1 MKKTDSL
8 PPKKSKISWVR
19 HWKAR
24 RPLGLKLEVQCKL
37 WVFFIS
43 LWLLP
48 SLVMSQ
54 EVPAAPFDYHSVRSE
69 QSAIEG
75 ISGKWEGESLAIEGR
90 SRIQDM
96 ANFGPQWSGG
106 SHLLWDGKIGESM
119 KTSFRIPKVGK
130 HQITMVLTKAP
141 DYGVFTIKLNGKLI
155 LKSIDLY
162 ASKVEVSKLI
172 DLGELNLAAGE
183 QYLEFILSGAN
194 VKAHKFRKTG
204 HLMGI
209 DYLVAKDLE
218 PKKPIKEAKSSPPPI
233 NDSISFEEVQP
244 LLQKYCYE
252 CHGAGK
258 KVEGKVNLREM
269 ESRAKFSQQVETS
282 RLGAEAVSF
291 GEMPPE
297 KSEQPS
303 AGERKKI
310 SEFFNRIVDEYAQ
323 KNTILESVVMR
334 RFNRY
339 EYNNAVR
346 DLLQLRGDIYPLPE
360 KSIRGVNH
368 FNPASGIMPRSVRV
382 SNRTLGKNQVERQ
395 ILKGV
400 NPFAIDLQAEH
411 GFNNQGEQLSTS
423 TILLES
429 LLKLGRSIVDSPNF
443 DSYTKLADTFFKE
456 DDIPIK
462 EKLRPFLGKAFRRPV
477 TEIALN
483 RYANYYESEKQKTSS
498 HSQALKNVVAATLAS
513 PKFLYVVE
521 EKSEASKKIP
531 LSDYELAQRLALF
544 LWSSIPDEELI
555 SVAQE
560 GQLSKP
566 DILEREI
573 RRMLLDRRSR
583 ALSENFARQWLRLD
597 QLVTAVPDFDRFG
610 EYYARI
616 GCEQW
621 KFGLQTMVEPLLLF
635 ESIQVEDRSIMLLID
650 SNYSYRSDELQSWY
664 ANPKS
669 PFGTKGN
676 RNRFNTTSQTF
687 SRRALTTRK
696 EGGVLSTA
704 AVLTMTSTPLR
715 TSPIKRGAWAATVIF
730 NDPPPPPP
738 DLVPEIEE
746 DDAAIA
752 ASGLTIRDR
761 LKQHASD
768 QTCASCH
775 AKIDPMGFALENYD
789 AVGRWR
795 DDYAGGLPVDASG
808 KLFGEIEFKNIVG
821 FKDAILARPEKFIRG
836 FSEHLLSYALG
847 RELKVTD
854 KLAVDRIAGK
864 GMEDHG
870 RFSTLIL
877 EVAMS
882 HPFRNKSN

>member
-1 MKKTDSL
+1 MKACRSLGSEWRVRWNLWMSSICFLLL
-8 PPKKSKISWVR
+8 PP
-19 HWKAR
+19 
-24 RPLGLKLEVQCKL
+24 
-37 WVFFIS
+37 
-43 LWLLP
+43 
-48 SLVMSQ
+48 LVSSQ
-54 EVPAAPFDYHSVRSE
+54 EVSNAPFDYHSVRSE
-69 QSAIEG
+69 QSVTAG
-75 ISGKWEGESLAIEGR
+75 NSGKWEGESLSMEGR

-96 ANFGPQWSGG
+96 VNFGPQWSGG
-106 SHLLWDGKIGESM
+106 SHLLWDGDIGESM
-119 KTSFRIPKVGK
+119 NTSFRISAAGK
-130 HQITMVLTKAP
+130 HRITMVLTRAP
-141 DYGVFTIKLNGKLI
+141 DYGIFNINFNGEPI
-155 LKSIDLY
+155 LKNIDLY
-162 ASKVEVSKLI
+162 SEKVELANLI
-172 DLGELNLAAGE
+172 NLGEFNLAAGI
-183 QYLEFILSGAN
+183 QRLEFVLSGAN
-194 VKAHKFRKTG
+194 VKARPFRKTG
-204 HLMGI
+204 YLMGV
-209 DYLVAKDLE
+209 DYLVAKNLE
-218 PKKPIKEAKSSPPPI
+218 PKKPIKEVRSSPPPI
-233 NDSISFEEVQP
+233 NDSVSFEEVQP

-258 KVEGKVNLREM
+258 KVKGKVNLKEM
-269 ESRAKFSQQVETS
+269 ESRAKFSQQVEIS

-291 GEMPPE
+291 GEMPPK

-303 AGERKKI
+303 AEEKRKI
-310 SEFFNRIVDEYAQ
+310 SDFLNRIVDEYARE
-323 KNTILESVVMR
+323 NTILEPVIMR

-360 KSIRGVNH
+360 KSIRGESH
-368 FNPASGIMPRSVRV
+368 FNPASGVMPRSVRV

-395 ILKGV
+395 ILKDV

-411 GFNNQGEQLSTS
+411 GFNNRGEQLSTS

-443 DSYTKLADTFFKE
+443 DSYTKLADSFFKE
-456 DDIPIK
+456 DEVPIK
-462 EKLRPFLGKAFRRPV
+462 EKLRPFLGRAFRRPV
-477 TEIALN
+477 TEVTLN
-483 RYANYYESEKQKTSS
+483 RYTNYYELEKQKTSS
-498 HSQALKNVVAATLAS
+498 HTRALKNVVAAILAS

-521 EKSEASKKIP
+521 AKSETSKKIP
-531 LSDYELAQRLALF
+531 LSEYELAQRLALF
-544 LWSSIPDEELI
+544 LWSSIPDKELI
-555 SVAQE
+555 AVAQE

-635 ESIQVEDRSIMLLID
+635 ESIQVEDRSIMLLVD

-664 ANPKS
+664 ENPQR
-669 PFGTKGN
+669 PFGTRGN
-676 RNRFNTTSQTF
+676 RNRFNTMSQTF
-687 SRRALTTRK
+687 SRRPLMTRK

-715 TSPIKRGAWAATVIF
+715 TSPIKRGAWVATVIF

-768 QTCASCH
+768 QSCASCH

-789 AVGRWR
+789 PVGRWR
-795 DDYAGGLPVDASG
+795 EDYAGGLPVDASG
-808 KLFGEIEFKNIVG
+808 KLFGEIEFKNIVE

-854 KLAVDRIAGK
+854 KLAVDRITEKA
-864 GMEDHG
+864 MEDHG
-870 RFSTLIL
+870 RFSTVIL

-882 HPFRNKSN
+882 HPFRNKKIKKAK

>member
-1 MKKTDSL
+1 MD
-8 PPKKSKISWVR
+8 
-19 HWKAR
+19 
-24 RPLGLKLEVQCKL
+24 
-37 WVFFIS
+37 
-43 LWLLP
+43 
-48 SLVMSQ
+48 
-54 EVPAAPFDYHSVRSE
+54 
-69 QSAIEG
+69 
-75 ISGKWEGESLAIEGR
+75 
-90 SRIQDM
+90 
-96 ANFGPQWSGG
+96 
-106 SHLLWDGKIGESM
+106 
-119 KTSFRIPKVGK
+119 
-130 HQITMVLTKAP
+130 
-141 DYGVFTIKLNGKLI
+141 
-155 LKSIDLY
+155 
-162 ASKVEVSKLI
+162 
-172 DLGELNLAAGE
+172 
-183 QYLEFILSGAN
+183 
-194 VKAHKFRKTG
+194 
-204 HLMGI
+204 
-209 DYLVAKDLE
+209 
-218 PKKPIKEAKSSPPPI
+218 
-233 NDSISFEEVQP
+233 
-244 LLQKYCYE
+244 
-252 CHGAGK
+252 
-258 KVEGKVNLREM
+258 
-269 ESRAKFSQQVETS
+269 
-282 RLGAEAVSF
+282 
-291 GEMPPE
+291 
-297 KSEQPS
+297 
-303 AGERKKI
+303 
-310 SEFFNRIVDEYAQ
+310 
-323 KNTILESVVMR
+323 
-334 RFNRY
+334 
-339 EYNNAVR
+339 
-346 DLLQLRGDIYPLPE
+346 
-360 KSIRGVNH
+360 
-368 FNPASGIMPRSVRV
+368 
-382 SNRTLGKNQVERQ
+382 
-395 ILKGV
+395 
-400 NPFAIDLQAEH
+400 
-411 GFNNQGEQLSTS
+411 
-423 TILLES
+423 
-429 LLKLGRSIVDSPNF
+429 
-443 DSYTKLADTFFKE
+443 
-456 DDIPIK
+456 
-462 EKLRPFLGKAFRRPV
+462 
-477 TEIALN
+477 

-498 HSQALKNVVAATLAS
+498 HSRALKNVVAATLAS

-544 LWSSIPDEELI
+544 LWSSLPDEELI
-555 SVAQE
+555 AVAQK
-560 GQLSKP
+560 GQLRKP
-566 DILEREI
+566 DILKREI

-621 KFGLQTMVEPLLLF
+621 KFGLQTMIEPLLLF

-664 ANPKS
+664 ANPQS

-854 KLAVDRIAGK
+854 KLAVDRITGK

>member
-1 MKKTDSL
+1 
-8 PPKKSKISWVR
+8 
-19 HWKAR
+19 
-24 RPLGLKLEVQCKL
+24 
-37 WVFFIS
+37 
-43 LWLLP
+43 
-48 SLVMSQ
+48 
-54 EVPAAPFDYHSVRSE
+54 
-69 QSAIEG
+69 
-75 ISGKWEGESLAIEGR
+75 
-90 SRIQDM
+90 
-96 ANFGPQWSGG
+96 
-106 SHLLWDGKIGESM
+106 
-119 KTSFRIPKVGK
+119 
-130 HQITMVLTKAP
+130 
-141 DYGVFTIKLNGKLI
+141 
-155 LKSIDLY
+155 
-162 ASKVEVSKLI
+162 
-172 DLGELNLAAGE
+172 
-183 QYLEFILSGAN
+183 
-194 VKAHKFRKTG
+194 
-204 HLMGI
+204 
-209 DYLVAKDLE
+209 
-218 PKKPIKEAKSSPPPI
+218 
-233 NDSISFEEVQP
+233 
-244 LLQKYCYE
+244 
-252 CHGAGK
+252 
-258 KVEGKVNLREM
+258 
-269 ESRAKFSQQVETS
+269 
-282 RLGAEAVSF
+282 
-291 GEMPPE
+291 
-297 KSEQPS
+297 
-303 AGERKKI
+303 
-310 SEFFNRIVDEYAQ
+310 
-323 KNTILESVVMR
+323 
-334 RFNRY
+334 
-339 EYNNAVR
+339 
-346 DLLQLRGDIYPLPE
+346 
-360 KSIRGVNH
+360 
-368 FNPASGIMPRSVRV
+368 
-382 SNRTLGKNQVERQ
+382 
-395 ILKGV
+395 
-400 NPFAIDLQAEH
+400 
-411 GFNNQGEQLSTS
+411 
-423 TILLES
+423 
-429 LLKLGRSIVDSPNF
+429 
-443 DSYTKLADTFFKE
+443 
-456 DDIPIK
+456 
-462 EKLRPFLGKAFRRPV
+462 
-477 TEIALN
+477 
-483 RYANYYESEKQKTSS
+483 
-498 HSQALKNVVAATLAS
+498 
-513 PKFLYVVE
+513 
-521 EKSEASKKIP
+521 
-531 LSDYELAQRLALF
+531 
-544 LWSSIPDEELI
+544 
-555 SVAQE
+555 
-560 GQLSKP
+560 
-566 DILEREI
+566 
-573 RRMLLDRRSR
+573 MLLDRRSR

-854 KLAVDRIAGK
+854 KLAVDRITGK